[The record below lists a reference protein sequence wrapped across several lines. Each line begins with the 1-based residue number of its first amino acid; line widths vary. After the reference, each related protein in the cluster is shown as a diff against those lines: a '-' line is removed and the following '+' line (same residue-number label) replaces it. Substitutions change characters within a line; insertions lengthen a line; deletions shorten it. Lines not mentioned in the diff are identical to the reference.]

1 MCFTAYSVLM
11 RGLGPLARFEDP
23 GSRRLAAV
31 PSWTVIGLISL
42 LLACLRLSCL
52 FSIFTVTHVLYCNA
66 WAVQNSWMTGDP
78 ERDNC
83 PDLVNCSDPS
93 EKSNERVR
101 TDGRPAREISNVI
114 AQESLPALRRR
125 TASPDHV
132 SCNGRFA
139 YVDPEHQQFAVDARC
154 APRRILPAHSADQ
167 RAQLAVDPG
176 PAATPPR
183 LPAPIRSEPAPMPTK
198 HSFRLY
204 NDNGVHHDG
213 NSRDSQTKIRPSM
226 FRKRTPASRLA
237 AQHQQLLAKN
247 EDLRLAR
254 GASSKRNAGRAE
266 SDLATRTSRV
276 AVTHSPALRHADD
289 VLNRDNGSVAPLQ
302 RRKMKISTSLHRK
315 TGYFVVGKSRV
326 AVTRSIH
333 RAEPWGCLTKS

>member
-1 MCFTAYSVLM
+1 MPIGDVLHGIF
-11 RGLGPLARFEDP
+11 RLNERLGPAREIR
-23 GSRRLAAV
+23 GSRFSQAGGGSFLDSDRAHIASFGCV
-31 PSWTVIGLISL
+31 
-42 LLACLRLSCL
+42 RLSCL
-52 FSIFTVTHVLYCNA
+52 FSIFTVTHVLHCNA

-254 GASSKRNAGRAE
+254 GTSSKSGTQGEQNP
-266 SDLATRTSRV
+266 T
-276 AVTHSPALRHADD
+276 
-289 VLNRDNGSVAPLQ
+289 
-302 RRKMKISTSLHRK
+302 
-315 TGYFVVGKSRV
+315 
-326 AVTRSIH
+326 
-333 RAEPWGCLTKS
+333 